1 MQFEKHFVK
10 QRLKQGLKSK
20 WTHTLQEAAERV
32 FSLFDELQC
41 IYGNRKLPSKEKADK
56 AIPADGSRT
65 EL

>member
-20 WTHTLQEAAERV
+20 WTHTLQEAAECV
-32 FSLFDELQC
+32 FSLFDEQQC